1 MTRSAN
7 TRRIQQ
13 TLFLLRKDYGGPVV
27 VYRLLSASADAETGV
42 RQTNVDTFEVA
53 KAIVLPVKWS
63 LEEIRGISLISSN
76 KSLVQGGWYQAGKQ
90 AFIIDS
96 RDLGFEPS
104 VDDWLIHDGRRFN
117 FESVEMAED
126 HASWVIVAK
135 ALPGRAE
142 GQVFV
147 VKAES
152 FISLTSEATNAGES

>member
-1 MTRSAN
+1 MTRTAN

-13 TLFLLRKDYGGPVV
+13 TLMLLRKDFGGPVV
-27 VYRLLSASADAETGV
+27 VYRLLSASASAETGI
-42 RQTNVDTFEVA
+42 RQTNVETFDVTR
-53 KAIVLPVKWS
+53 AIILPVKWS

-104 VDDWLIHDGRRFN
+104 TDDWLIHGGQRFN

-126 HASWVIVAK
+126 HSSWVIVGK

-142 GQVFV
+142 GQVFA

-152 FISLTSEATNAGES
+152 FLSLTSEGTYAGEP